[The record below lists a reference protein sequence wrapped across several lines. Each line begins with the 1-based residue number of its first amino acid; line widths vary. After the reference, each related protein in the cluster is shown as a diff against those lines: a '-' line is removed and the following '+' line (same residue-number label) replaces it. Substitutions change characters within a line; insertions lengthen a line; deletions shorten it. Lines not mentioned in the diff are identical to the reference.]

1 MLNVTREMQIKASMR
16 CYYMFITMIKVKKT
30 KQVLVRIWNDWNSHM
45 LLVGMGSSLTHP
57 YKVKYIPIA

>member
-1 MLNVTREMQIKASMR
+1 MQLRTTCLYGYIPTAR
-16 CYYMFITMIKVKKT
+16 TQVKKT